1 MCADSKLNTTRW
13 RVEDDNMRG
22 NIDSMMLL
30 IITWAKFSSAMG
42 ESHHLDLIASCRN
55 LGQMTFPYPS
65 GKYCNIHLFLLRLS
79 TDSAKLERR
88 LTLMDNWKIFKSHI
102 SRYVG
107 VHVRG

>member
-1 MCADSKLNTTRW
+1 
-13 RVEDDNMRG
+13 MRG

-42 ESHHLDLIASCRN
+42 VSHHVDLIASGRN
-55 LGQMTFPYPS
+55 LTFPYPS
-65 GKYCNIHLFLLRLS
+65 GKYCNIYLFLRWLS

-88 LTLMDNWKIFKSHI
+88 LTLMDNWKILKSHVFG
-102 SRYVG
+102 YVG